1 MGTVSI
7 TVSFTGPLRT
17 LLGRGHESL
26 EVAEGTTVA
35 DDKLNDNTGDSAICA
50 RLRAALRQA
59 RRRVKKLEVENSA
72 LREELLSAGEM
83 IETLAMDLEKPVR
96 EL

>member
-35 DDKLNDNTGDSAICA
+35 DVITSIAERDGEGIRNALLARAGGAHPSLLVVIDDRQVPAGIEH
-50 RLRAALRQA
+50 RLRDGEHLT
-59 RRRVKKLEVENSA
+59 
-72 LREELLSAGEM
+72 LSHPISGG
-83 IETLAMDLEKPVR
+83 
-96 EL
+96 

>member
-35 DDKLNDNTGDSAICA
+35 DVITSIAEGEGDGIRNALLARTGGAHPALLVVVDDRQVPAGTVH
-50 RLRAALRQA
+50 RLRDGEHLT
-59 RRRVKKLEVENSA
+59 LIHP
-72 LREELLSAGEM
+72 LSGG
-83 IETLAMDLEKPVR
+83 
-96 EL
+96 